1 MSIQSLREFIA
12 SISLPPFISQNSP
25 ISPPWKKVLNGILNE
40 SFGKRIIVRR
50 NNDEILSN
58 EMNVFKMKSKHH
70 RNQID
75 QIRAREKN
83 VDVPSKTKMDLKC
96 EKKN

>member
-12 SISLPPFISQNSP
+12 SISLPPFIPQNSP
-25 ISPPWKKVLNGILNE
+25 NSPPWKKKVLNGILNE

-75 QIRAREKN
+75 QIRAREK
-83 VDVPSKTKMDLKC
+83 KMLTFQVKQ
-96 EKKN
+96 KWI